1 MTDSRGPGASTVE
14 DRSADLPRGPER
26 LIDASTIM
34 AWACLALIFA
44 GVVFAAVPV
53 RNPKVQ
59 DCGAPIVFV
68 LTGRVDAFVDPT
80 HPPKGITAKEATA
93 ANARPC
99 RKRAAPRVL
108 HSGELL
114 LAGLVVGLGGVA
126 MLLIG
131 RSRRRRT
138 LLQMPPPPPPAPAA
152 AHS

>member
-1 MTDSRGPGASTVE
+1 MTDPRSAVGTIVE
-14 DRSADLPRGPER
+14 DQSRDVPRWAER
-26 LIDASTIM
+26 LIEASTIM
-34 AWACLALIFA
+34 AWASLALILA
-44 GVVFAAVPV
+44 GVVFASVPV

-80 HPPKGITAKEATA
+80 HPPHGMTAKEATA

-108 HSGELL
+108 HGSELL
-114 LAGLVVGLGGVA
+114 LGGLVLGLGGVA

-131 RSRRRRT
+131 RSARRRA
-138 LLQMPPPPPPAPAA
+138 LLHSFPAPPVPA
-152 AHS
+152 SG